1 MAGVRRKYRKPTR
14 DDATAKEMYRQARI
28 AVAGLS
34 PEKRNALANM
44 LMSAH
49 DWRKQVK
56 EWEK

>member
-1 MAGVRRKYRKPTR
+1 
-14 DDATAKEMYRQARI
+14 MYRQARI